1 MHRQNEYLE
10 EHYYT
15 EKQQERTEQGQWVQ
29 TMGSLEWQV
38 LSGLICDTV
47 GINTKGKAPEQ
58 GNDHKK
64 CLKELNPIT
73 V

>member
-1 MHRQNEYLE
+1 
-10 EHYYT
+10 
-15 EKQQERTEQGQWVQ
+15 
-29 TMGSLEWQV
+29 MGSLKWQV
-38 LSGLICDTV
+38 LSGLTFDTV
-47 GINTKGKAPEQ
+47 NINTKAKALEQ